1 MSPLTSFDQQLG
13 LLWLQGLGALWHEPL
28 AQATA
33 WSVVTIVLYFMAKRV
48 HRRWPHW
55 WLMPLAVAPALLM
68 IAALVLHVSYR
79 DYIRGTHWLV
89 ALLGPATVAFAVP
102 IYEQRGVIRRR
113 WPLLLVGMVAGSLTA
128 VVTSWG
134 LAYALGI
141 DGALRLSLLPRSMS
155 TPFAME
161 VSGEIGGIP
170 DLTAVF
176 VVLTGIMGAAFGDIV
191 LALLPLRSKIA
202 KGASFGVGAHGAGTA
217 RAHQIGREE
226 GAIAGLVMVLVGLMN
241 VMLAPLIMQFVH

>member
-1 MSPLTSFDQQLG
+1 MTIA
-13 LLWLQGLGALWHEPL
+13 ALWREPL
-28 AQATA
+28 VQAA
-33 WSVVTIVLYFMAKRV
+33 VWSLATILLYLLAKRV
-48 HRRWPHW
+48 HRRWPRW

-68 IAALVLHVSYR
+68 IAALALNVSYR

-102 IYEQRGVIRRR
+102 IYEQRALIRRR
-113 WPLLLVGMVAGSLTA
+113 WPLLLAGMIAGSLTA
-128 VVTSWG
+128 VATSWA
-134 LAYALGI
+134 LAYLLGI
-141 DGALRLSLLPRSMS
+141 DGELRLSLLPRSIS

-161 VSGEIGGIP
+161 VSGEIGGVP

-176 VVLTGIMGAAFGDIV
+176 VVLTGLIGAAVGDIV
-191 LALLPLRSKIA
+191 LARLPLRSTLA
-202 KGASFGVGAHGAGTA
+202 KGALFGVGAHGAGTA

-241 VMLAPLIMQFVH
+241 VALAPLIIQFVR

>member
-1 MSPLTSFDQQLG
+1 MTLA
-13 LLWLQGLGALWHEPL
+13 ALWREPL
-28 AQATA
+28 VQAA
-33 WSVVTIVLYFMAKRV
+33 VWSLATILLYLLAKRV
-48 HRRWPHW
+48 HRRWPRW

-68 IAALVLHVSYR
+68 IAALALNVSYR

-102 IYEQRGVIRRR
+102 IYEQRALIRRR
-113 WPLLLVGMVAGSLTA
+113 WPLLLAGMVAGSLTA
-128 VVTSWG
+128 VATSWA
-134 LAYALGI
+134 LAYVLGI
-141 DGALRLSLLPRSMS
+141 DGELRLSLLPRSMS

-170 DLTAVF
+170 GLTAVF
-176 VVLTGIMGAAFGDIV
+176 VVLTGIIGAAVGDIV
-191 LALLPLRSKIA
+191 LARLPLRSTLA
-202 KGASFGVGAHGAGTA
+202 KGALFGVGTHGAGTA

-241 VMLAPLIMQFVH
+241 VALAPLIIQFMK

>member
-1 MSPLTSFDQQLG
+1 MSGS
-13 LLWLQGLGALWHEPL
+13 ALWHEPL
-28 AQATA
+28 LQAA
-33 WSVVTIVLYFMAKRV
+33 GWSLATILFYLLSKRL
-48 HRRWPHW
+48 HRRWPRW

-68 IAALVLHVSYR
+68 LAAIILHESYR

-102 IYEQRGVIRRR
+102 IYEQRGLIRRR
-113 WPLLLVGMVAGSLTA
+113 WPLLMIGMVMGSLTA
-128 VVTSWG
+128 IASSWA
-134 LAYALGI
+134 LAYVLGV
-141 DGALRLSLLPRSMS
+141 DGPLRLSLLPRSIS

-176 VVLTGIMGAAFGDIV
+176 VVLTGVVGAALGDVV
-191 LALLPLRSKIA
+191 LARLPLRSRIA
-202 KGASFGVGAHGAGTA
+202 KGALFGIGAHGAGTA

-226 GAIAGLVMVLVGLMN
+226 GAVAGLVMVLVGLMN
-241 VMLAPLIMQFVH
+241 VAVAPVIVHFMR

>member
-1 MSPLTSFDQQLG
+1 MSLPT
-13 LLWLQGLGALWHEPL
+13 LWHEPL
-28 AQATA
+28 VQAIA
-33 WSVVTIVLYFMAKRV
+33 WSLATILLYFGAKRL
-48 HRRWPHW
+48 HRRWPRW
-55 WLMPLAVAPALLM
+55 WLMPLAVTPALLM
-68 IAALVLHVSYR
+68 IAALTLDVSYR

-102 IYEQRGVIRRR
+102 IYEQRALIRRR
-113 WPLLLVGMVAGSLTA
+113 WPLLLVGMIAGSLTA
-128 VVTSWG
+128 LISSWA
-134 LAYALGI
+134 LAYVLGI
-141 DGALRLSLLPRSMS
+141 DGALRLSLLPRSIS

-176 VVLTGIMGAAFGDIV
+176 VVLTGLIGAAVGDVV
-191 LALLPLRSKIA
+191 LARLPLRSRIA
-202 KGASFGVGAHGAGTA
+202 KGASFGIGAHGAGTA

-241 VMLAPLIMQFVH
+241 VALAPVIIQFVH

>member
-1 MSPLTSFDQQLG
+1 MTLA
-13 LLWLQGLGALWHEPL
+13 ALWREPL
-28 AQATA
+28 IQAA
-33 WSVVTIVLYFMAKRV
+33 VWSLATILLYLLAKRV
-48 HRRWPHW
+48 HRRWPRW

-68 IAALVLHVSYR
+68 IAALALNVSYR

-102 IYEQRGVIRRR
+102 IYEQRALIRRR
-113 WPLLLVGMVAGSLTA
+113 WPLLLAGMVAGSLTA
-128 VVTSWG
+128 MATSWA
-134 LAYALGI
+134 LAYVLGI
-141 DGALRLSLLPRSMS
+141 DGELRLSLLPRSMS

-176 VVLTGIMGAAFGDIV
+176 VVLTGIIGAAVGDVV
-191 LALLPLRSKIA
+191 LARLPLRSTLA
-202 KGASFGVGAHGAGTA
+202 KGALFGVGAHGAGTA

-226 GAIAGLVMVLVGLMN
+226 GAVAGLVMVLVGLMN
-241 VMLAPLIMQFVH
+241 VALAPLIIQFMR

>member
-1 MSPLTSFDQQLG
+1 MTLA
-13 LLWLQGLGALWHEPL
+13 ALWREPL
-28 AQATA
+28 VQAA
-33 WSVVTIVLYFMAKRV
+33 VWSLATILLYLLAKRV
-48 HRRWPHW
+48 HRRWPRW

-68 IAALVLHVSYR
+68 IAALTLNVSYR

-102 IYEQRGVIRRR
+102 IYEQRALIRRR
-113 WPLLLVGMVAGSLTA
+113 WPLLLAGMVAGSLTA
-128 VVTSWG
+128 VATSWA
-134 LAYALGI
+134 LAYVLGI
-141 DGALRLSLLPRSMS
+141 DGELRLSLLPRSMS

-176 VVLTGIMGAAFGDIV
+176 VVLTGIIGAAVGDIV
-191 LALLPLRSKIA
+191 LARLPLRSTLA
-202 KGASFGVGAHGAGTA
+202 RGALFGVGAHGAGTA
-217 RAHQIGREE
+217 RAHQIGHEE

-241 VMLAPLIMQFVH
+241 VALAPLIIQFMK

>member
-1 MSPLTSFDQQLG
+1 MTAA
-13 LLWLQGLGALWHEPL
+13 ALWREPL
-28 AQATA
+28 VQAA
-33 WSVVTIVLYFMAKRV
+33 VWSLATILLYLLAKRV
-48 HRRWPHW
+48 HRRWPRW

-68 IAALVLHVSYR
+68 IAALALNVSYR

-102 IYEQRGVIRRR
+102 IYEQRALIRRR
-113 WPLLLVGMVAGSLTA
+113 WPLLLAGMVAGSLTA
-128 VVTSWG
+128 VATSWA
-134 LAYALGI
+134 LAYVLGI
-141 DGALRLSLLPRSMS
+141 DGELRLSLLPRSMS

-176 VVLTGIMGAAFGDIV
+176 VVLTGIIGAAVGDIV
-191 LALLPLRSKIA
+191 LARLPLRSALA
-202 KGASFGVGAHGAGTA
+202 KGALFGVGAHGAGTA

-241 VMLAPLIMQFVH
+241 VALAPLIVQFMK

>member
-1 MSPLTSFDQQLG
+1 MTLA
-13 LLWLQGLGALWHEPL
+13 ALWREPL
-28 AQATA
+28 VQAA
-33 WSVVTIVLYFMAKRV
+33 VWSLATILLYLLAKRV
-48 HRRWPHW
+48 HRRWPRW

-68 IAALVLHVSYR
+68 IAALALNVSYR
-79 DYIRGTHWLV
+79 DYIRGTPWLV

-102 IYEQRGVIRRR
+102 IYEQRALIRRR
-113 WPLLLVGMVAGSLTA
+113 WPLLLAGMVAGSLTA
-128 VVTSWG
+128 VATSWA
-134 LAYALGI
+134 LAYVLGI
-141 DGALRLSLLPRSMS
+141 DGELRLSLLPRSMS

-176 VVLTGIMGAAFGDIV
+176 VVLTGIIGAAVGDIV
-191 LALLPLRSKIA
+191 LARLPLRSTLA
-202 KGASFGVGAHGAGTA
+202 KGALFGVGAHGAGTA

-241 VMLAPLIMQFVH
+241 VALAPLIIQFMK